1 MVPQQV
7 ACDRFPSSH
16 YMVDPSLSLQA
27 VAICIY
33 LLTIHFI
40 HFSGPQ
46 VPSSWGLILIDFIHI
61 WFANFHR
68 VKWCC
73 SVNINITSS
82 GLERKKKEDISRYV
96 ILTVRFSVLLI
107 ICLGR
112 CRELHHVDVNIAQP
126 SLHANDYRYLLSRG
140 IVAPLVPWHSSWTS
154 LLRLFNTHLTSSP
167 SNLLCLFNLAGRCSS
182 FSLDAL
188 QWHPP
193 TIPSQVR
200 GEDNHPRRS
209 PEDHTCIDTVRHASS
224 TELCGGF
231 CSFQDVRY
239 RE

>member
-16 YMVDPSLSLQA
+16 YMVDPSLILQA

-112 CRELHHVDVNIAQP
+112 CRELHHVDV
-126 SLHANDYRYLLSRG
+126 SE
-140 IVAPLVPWHSSWTS
+140 HSSTV
-154 LLRLFNTHLTSSP
+154 P
-167 SNLLCLFNLAGRCSS
+167 SCQWLSIPSIERYRCTACAM
-182 FSLDAL
+182 AL
-188 QWHPP
+188 QL
-193 TIPSQVR
+193 
-200 GEDNHPRRS
+200 DK
-209 PEDHTCIDTVRHASS
+209 SS
-224 TELCGGF
+224 APF
-231 CSFQDVRY
+231 
-239 RE
+239 